1 MYQVANAAQDH
12 DIPPTPAAGGGV
24 TARDDIPTEWL
35 PFTVNVVRTAQE
47 LKKAVEIR
55 HSAYARHMPE
65 FADTLRAPEKMDLEP
80 GVVIFLAASKVDG
93 SPLGTMRVQ
102 TNAFRP
108 LALESSV
115 TLPPHL
121 QSASLAEATRLG
133 ITQDRLGRL
142 VKTAL
147 FKSFY
152 QYCLFSG
159 IEWMVI
165 AGRSPIDRQYERL
178 MFRDIHP
185 EGGYIPL
192 KHASNIP
199 HRVMSLEVANV
210 EALWRTANHPLYSFF
225 FQTHHPDLE
234 TDRNRSNRVQYEQPL
249 PLALALAKSGDVQ
262 FG

>member
-12 DIPPTPAAGGGV
+12 QNNPMPLAIPGMAGDEI
-24 TARDDIPTEWL
+24 ATEWL

-55 HSAYARHMPE
+55 QSAYARHMPE

-115 TLPPHL
+115 KLPPHL
-121 QSASLAEATRLG
+121 QSCSLAEATRLG
-133 ITQDRLGRL
+133 ITQDRVGRL

-152 QYCLFSG
+152 QYCLFAG

-178 MFRDIHP
+178 MFKDIYP
-185 EGGYIPL
+185 DSGFIPL

-199 HRVMSLEVANV
+199 HRVMALEVAKV
-210 EALWRTANHPLYSFF
+210 ESLWRAANHPLYSFF

-234 TDRNRSNRVQYEQPL
+234 TDRNRNNRVQYEQPQ
-249 PLALALAKSGDVQ
+249 PLALTLAGELQ

>member
-1 MYQVANAAQDH
+1 MYQVSNAAEEQQKTL
-12 DIPPTPAAGGGV
+12 PLPQSGAA
-24 TARDDIPTEWL
+24 DDEVATEWL
-35 PFTVNVVRTAQE
+35 PFTVNVVRTAQD

-102 TNAFRP
+102 TNGFRP

-115 TLPPHL
+115 ALPPHL
-121 QSASLAEATRLG
+121 QSCSLAEATRLG
-133 ITQDRLGRL
+133 ITQDRLGRM

-152 QYCLFSG
+152 QYCLFAG

-178 MFRDIHP
+178 MFRDVYP
-185 EGGYIPL
+185 DAGFIPL
-192 KHASNIP
+192 KHASNVP
-199 HRVMSLEVANV
+199 HRVMALEVAKV
-210 EALWRTANHPLYSFF
+210 ESLWRVANHPLYGFF
-225 FQTHHPDLE
+225 FQTQHPDLE
-234 TDRNRSNRVQYEQPL
+234 TDRNRGNRLQYEQPQ
-249 PLALALAKSGDVQ
+249 PLALALTPANEVQ